1 LWTLV
6 LGGAIAALA
15 LWLIPARA
23 PGESWRTWLGRL
35 PRQGKRRWIP
45 ALALLAVIVLIAP
58 WSVNG
63 LVYLAALLL
72 GVAWFIARGRDRPV
86 VRLLL
91 ALALAG
97 AVTVLR
103 ELEFPARFTRA
114 EVTLTPESAPLF
126 PEARR
131 GKGSERAIE
140 TAAARVIETTDDQ
153 VLIGYESPGQADRET
168 ATGINLPPALLVI
181 RELRWRG
188 SSTRLRKT
196 RHPIRTR

>member
-6 LGGAIAALA
+6 HGGAIAALA
-15 LWLIPARA
+15 LWLIPAQA
-23 PGESWRTWLGRL
+23 PGGSSRTWLGRL

-86 VRLLL
+86 VGLLL

-114 EVTLTPESAPLF
+114 EVTLTRETAPLF

-131 GKGSERAIE
+131 GKGSEPC
-140 TAAARVIETTDDQ
+140 
-153 VLIGYESPGQADRET
+153 S
-168 ATGINLPPALLVI
+168 
-181 RELRWRG
+181 
-188 SSTRLRKT
+188 
-196 RHPIRTR
+196 